1 MANEISKTDFPL
13 QQNAYAA
20 FDAQSLKSL
29 MLDQLNRGGVFTDQI
44 FEGSNFNSFLDV
56 IAYSYHVLLF
66 YLNKTSS
73 ESLFS
78 QAQIYEN
85 MNRIVKLIDY
95 KPIGYQTSL
104 LSFNVTASENLP
116 IGTYTIP
123 RYTYFIVNGVQYSFR
138 EDITFTKT
146 EAGTISLDQLSKNN
160 LLYQGRF
167 VEYPIYT
174 AIGEPYEVLR
184 VVLVDQNGNAPF
196 VDHFTINVY
205 VKDKVTQKWKLWSQ
219 VPNLF
224 LYENQDEIYELRFNE
239 NGRYEIKFGNDVTGK
254 KLNSGD
260 EVLVYYLQSD
270 GTQGETGV
278 GTLDGNGLFQY
289 SSSNYTPVTNDT
301 KNENIT
307 YMAPGQFAFLTFT
320 NSDPSTT
327 FGQPETVDNIRENA
341 PNTFKRQYRLVTT
354 NDFKSYISNT
364 FKNIIHDV
372 QVVNNKEYLNGHMKY
387 LYNLGLKYPSLESRV
402 LYNQVTF
409 ADTCNFNNV
418 YCYLVPKLQKA
429 NSIKVNNNFVTDAQK
444 QFIESFVDPI
454 KLTSSEVIYSDP
466 VYMAFNLGISLPVE
480 TLNKEIY
487 KQTKLVIVKRFD
499 SRVNDDE
506 IKSVVTKIF
515 QNYFDPNNIKLQQT
529 IDLTSLNNSVA
540 EVNGVK
546 SFYTKRV
553 TPDGRTLEADGISV
567 LYWNSVY
574 DKEDIHVSTQNVN
587 MEYFQ
592 FPYLFDKDNFL
603 ERIEIVVETV

>member
-20 FDAQSLKSL
+20 FDAQTLKSL

-73 ESLFS
+73 ESLFT
-78 QAQIYEN
+78 QAQLYEN

-95 KPIGYQTSL
+95 KPIGYQTSV
-104 LSFNVTASENLP
+104 LSFQANASESLP

-123 RYTYFIVNGVQYSFR
+123 RYSYFIVNGIHYGFK
-138 EDITFTKT
+138 EDVTFTKT
-146 EAGTISLDQLSKNN
+146 ETTGVSLEQLAKNN

-174 AIGEPYEVLR
+174 AIGEPYELVR
-184 VVLVDQNGNAPF
+184 VVLVDQDGNAPF
-196 VDHFTINVY
+196 VDHFTMSVY
-205 VKDKVTQKWKLWSQ
+205 VKDKVSQKWSLWTQ

-224 LYENQDEIYELRFNE
+224 LNENQDKVYELRFNE

-260 EVLVYYLQSD
+260 EVLIYYLNSD
-270 GTQGETGV
+270 GTPGEIGV
-278 GTLDGNGLFQY
+278 GALNGNSLFPY
-289 SSSNYTPVTNDT
+289 SSLNYANVTNDT
-301 KNENIT
+301 KNENIN
-307 YMAPGQFAFLTFT
+307 YMTTTQLGFISFT
-320 NSDPSTT
+320 NTDPSTI
-327 FGQPETVDNIRENA
+327 FGEPETVNNMRDNA
-341 PNTFKRQYRLVTT
+341 PNTFKRQYRLITAL
-354 NDFKSYISNT
+354 DFKSYISNT

-372 QVVNNKEYLNGHMKY
+372 QVVNNKDYLNGHMKY
-387 LYNLGLKYPSLESRV
+387 LYNIGLKYPSLESRV

-418 YCYLVPKLQKA
+418 YCYMVPKLQKS
-429 NSIKVNNNFVTDAQK
+429 NSIKVNNNFVTDSQK
-444 QFIESFVDPI
+444 QYIESFVDPI

-480 TLNKEIY
+480 ILDKEIY
-487 KQTKLVIVKRFD
+487 KQTKLIIVKRMD
-499 SRVNDDE
+499 SRTNDDE
-506 IKSVVTKIF
+506 IKSVVAKIF

-529 IDLTSLNNSVA
+529 VDLTKLNNSIS
-540 EVNGVK
+540 EVTGIKN
-546 SFYTKRV
+546 FYTRRV
-553 TPDGRTLEADGISV
+553 ADDGRLLQADGISI

-574 DKEDIHVSTQNVN
+574 DKEDINVSTQNIN
-587 MEYFQ
+587 MDYFQ
-592 FPYLFDKDNFL
+592 FPYLYDRDNFL
-603 ERIEIVVETV
+603 ERIEVVVETV

>member
-78 QAQIYEN
+78 QAQLYEN

-104 LSFNVTASENLP
+104 LSFNSTANQNLP
-116 IGTYTIP
+116 VGTYTIP
-123 RYTYFIVNGVQYSFR
+123 RYSYFIINGIQYSFK

-146 EAGTISLDQLSKNN
+146 EAGGTSLEQLSKNN

-174 AIGEPYEVLR
+174 AIGEPYELLR
-184 VVLVDQNGNAPF
+184 VVLVDQNGNAPY
-196 VDHFTINVY
+196 VDHFTMNVY
-205 VKDKVTQKWKLWSQ
+205 VKDKTTQKWSLWSQ

-224 LYENQDEIYELRFNE
+224 LYENQDEVYELRFNE
-239 NGRYEIKFGNDVTGK
+239 NGRYEIKFGNNITGK

-260 EVLVYYLQSD
+260 AVLVYYLKSD
-270 GTQGETGV
+270 GTQGEVGV

-289 SSSNYTPVTNDT
+289 SSSNYEQITADT
-301 KNENIT
+301 KNENLT
-307 YMAPGQFAFLTFT
+307 YMSPNQFSYLTFT

-327 FGQPETVDNIRENA
+327 FGEPETVDNIRQNA
-341 PNTFKRQYRLVTT
+341 PNTFKRQYRLITT
-354 NDFKSYISNT
+354 DDFKNYISNT

-387 LYNLGLKYPSLESRV
+387 LYELGLKYPSLESRV
-402 LYNQVTF
+402 LYNQVSF

-418 YCYLVPKLQKA
+418 YCYLVPKLKKT
-429 NSIKVNNNFVTDAQK
+429 NSIKVNNNFTTDAQK
-444 QFIESFVDPI
+444 QYIESFIDPI
-454 KLTSSEVIYSDP
+454 KLTSSEVIYQDP
-466 VYMAFNLGISLPVE
+466 VYMAFNLGVSLPVE
-480 TLNKEIY
+480 ILDKDIY
-487 KQTKLVIVKRFD
+487 QQTKLVIVKKFD

-515 QNYFDPNNIKLQQT
+515 ENYFDPNNIKLHQS
-529 IDLTSLNNSVA
+529 INLTSLNNSVA
-540 EVNGVK
+540 DVNGVK

-553 TPDGRTLEADGISV
+553 TPEGRVVETDGISL

-574 DKEDIHVSTQNVN
+574 DKEDINVSTQNIN

-592 FPYLFDKDNFL
+592 FAYLYDKDNFL
-603 ERIEIVVETV
+603 ERIEVVVETV

>member
-73 ESLFS
+73 ESLFT
-78 QAQIYEN
+78 QAQLYEN

-95 KPIGYQTSL
+95 KPIGYQTSI
-104 LSFNVTASENLP
+104 LSFQANASESLP

-123 RYTYFIVNGVQYSFR
+123 RYSYFIVNGIHYGFK
-138 EDITFTKT
+138 EDVTFTKT
-146 EAGTISLDQLSKNN
+146 ETRGVSLEQLAKNN

-174 AIGEPYEVLR
+174 AIGEPYELVR
-184 VVLVDQNGNAPF
+184 VVLVDQDGNAPF
-196 VDHFTINVY
+196 VDHFTMNVY
-205 VKDKVTQKWKLWSQ
+205 VKDKVSQKWSLWTQ

-224 LYENQDEIYELRFNE
+224 LNENQDKVYELRFNE

-260 EVLVYYLQSD
+260 EVLIYYLKSD
-270 GTQGETGV
+270 GTPGEIGV
-278 GTLDGNGLFQY
+278 GALNGNSLFPY
-289 SSSNYTPVTNDT
+289 SSLNYADVTNDT
-301 KNENIT
+301 KNENIN
-307 YMAPGQFAFLTFT
+307 YMTTTQFGFISFT
-320 NSDPSTT
+320 NTDPSTI
-327 FGQPETVDNIRENA
+327 FGEPETVDNIKENA
-341 PNTFKRQYRLVTT
+341 PNTFKRQYRLITAS
-354 NDFKSYISNT
+354 DFKSYISNT

-372 QVVNNKEYLNGHMKY
+372 QVVNNKDYLNGHMKY
-387 LYNLGLKYPSLESRV
+387 LYGIGLKYPSLESRV

-418 YCYLVPKLQKA
+418 YCYLVPKLNKA

-444 QFIESFVDPI
+444 QYIESFVDPI
-454 KLTSSEVIYSDP
+454 KLTSSEVIYTDA

-480 TLNKEIY
+480 TLNKDIY
-487 KQTKLVIVKRFD
+487 QQTKLIIVKRMD
-499 SRVNDDE
+499 SRTNDDE
-506 IKSVVTKIF
+506 IKSVITKIF
-515 QNYFDPNNIKLQQT
+515 QNYFDPNNVTLNQT
-529 IDLTSLNNSVA
+529 INLTYLNNAISDVT
-540 EVNGVK
+540 GVK
-546 SFYTKRV
+546 SFYTKRI
-553 TPDGRTLEADGISV
+553 TDDGRVLQTDGISL

-574 DKEDIHVSTQNVN
+574 DKEDINVSTQNIN
-587 MEYFQ
+587 LDYFQ
-592 FPYLFDKDNFL
+592 FPYLYDIDNFL
-603 ERIEIVVETV
+603 ERIEVVVETV

>member
-1 MANEISKTDFPL
+1 
-13 QQNAYAA
+13 
-20 FDAQSLKSL
+20 
-29 MLDQLNRGGVFTDQI
+29 
-44 FEGSNFNSFLDV
+44 
-56 IAYSYHVLLF
+56 
-66 YLNKTSS
+66 
-73 ESLFS
+73 LFS
-78 QAQIYEN
+78 QAEIYEN

-95 KPIGYQTSL
+95 KPIGYQTGL
-104 LSFNVTASENLP
+104 LSFNTTASESLP
-116 IGTYTIP
+116 VGTYTIP
-123 RYTYFIVNGVQYSFR
+123 RYSYFIINGVQYAFK
-138 EDITFTKT
+138 EDVTFTKT
-146 EAGTISLDQLSKNN
+146 ETGGVSLDQLSKNN

-174 AIGEPYEVLR
+174 AIGEPYEVVR

-196 VDHFTINVY
+196 VDHFTMNVY
-205 VKDKVTQKWKLWSQ
+205 VRNKVTQKWSLWSQ

-224 LYENQDEIYELRFNE
+224 LYENQDEVYELRFNE
-239 NGRYEIKFGNDVTGK
+239 NGRYEIKFGNDITGK
-254 KLNSGD
+254 KLQSGD

-270 GTQGETGV
+270 GTPGEVGV

-289 SSSNYTPVTNDT
+289 SSSNYTSVTNDT

-307 YMAPGQFAFLTFT
+307 YMSPSQFAFLTFT

-341 PNTFKRQYRLVTT
+341 PNTFKRQYRLITT
-354 NDFKSYISNT
+354 GDFKSYISNT

-372 QVVNNKEYLNGHMKY
+372 QVVNNKEYLDGHIKY

-444 QFIESFVDPI
+444 QYIESFIDPI

-480 TLNKEIY
+480 TLDKEIY
-487 KQTKLVIVKRFD
+487 TQTKLIIV
-499 SRVNDDE
+499 
-506 IKSVVTKIF
+506 
-515 QNYFDPNNIKLQQT
+515 
-529 IDLTSLNNSVA
+529 
-540 EVNGVK
+540 
-546 SFYTKRV
+546 TKRV
-553 TPDGRTLEADGISV
+553 APDGRIVEADGISL

-574 DKEDIHVSTQNVN
+574 DKEDIHVSTQNIN
-587 MEYFQ
+587 MDYFQ

>member
-78 QAQIYEN
+78 QAQLYEN

-104 LSFNVTASENLP
+104 LSFNTITSENLP
-116 IGTYTIP
+116 TGTYTIP
-123 RYTYFIVNGVQYSFR
+123 RYSYFIINGVQYAFK
-138 EDITFTKT
+138 EDVTFTKT
-146 EAGTISLDQLSKNN
+146 EDGGVSLEQLSKNN

-174 AIGEPYEVLR
+174 AIGEPFEILR
-184 VVLVDQNGNAPF
+184 VILVDQNGNSPF
-196 VDHFTINVY
+196 VDHFTMNVY
-205 VKDKVTQKWKLWSQ
+205 VKDKITQQWSLWSQ

-239 NGRYEIKFGNDVTGK
+239 NGKYEIKFGDDVTGK
-254 KLNSGD
+254 KLKSGD

-270 GTQGETGV
+270 GTPGEVGV
-278 GTLDGNGLFQY
+278 GTIDGNGLFQY
-289 SSSNYTPVTNDT
+289 SSSNYTTVTNDT
-301 KNENIT
+301 KNIT
-307 YMAPGQFAFLTFT
+307 YMTPGQFAFLTFT
-320 NSDPSTT
+320 NSDPSTK
-327 FGQPETVDNIRENA
+327 FGEPETVDNIRENA
-341 PNTFKRQYRLVTT
+341 PNTFKRQYRLITT
-354 NDFKSYISNT
+354 NDFKGYITNT
-364 FKNIIHDV
+364 FKNIVHDV
-372 QVVNNKEYLNGHMKY
+372 QVVNNKEYLNGHIKY

-409 ADTCNFNNV
+409 ADTCNFNNI

-429 NSIKVNNNFVTDAQK
+429 NSVKVNNNFVTDALK
-444 QFIESFVDPI
+444 QYIESFIDPI

-480 TLNKEIY
+480 TLDKDIY
-487 KQTKLVIVKRFD
+487 KQTKLIIVKKFD

-515 QNYFDPNNIKLQQT
+515 ENYFDPNNAKLHQT
-529 IDLTSLNNSVA
+529 IDLTTLNNSVA
-540 EVNGVK
+540 EINGVK
-546 SFYTKRV
+546 SFYTKRIAE
-553 TPDGRTLEADGISV
+553 DGRTIEADGISL

-574 DKEDIHVSTQNVN
+574 SKEDIHVSTQNIN

-592 FPYLFDKDNFL
+592 FPYLYDRDNFL

>member
-44 FEGSNFNSFLDV
+44 FEGSNFNSFLDI

-85 MNRIVKLIDY
+85 MNRIVKQIDY

-123 RYTYFIVNGVQYSFR
+123 RYAYFIVNGVQYSFR

-146 EAGTISLDQLSKNN
+146 EAGTTSLDQLSKNN

-270 GTQGETGV
+270 GTPGETGV

-289 SSSNYTPVTNDT
+289 SSSNYSPVTIDT

-307 YMAPGQFAFLTFT
+307 YMTPSQFAFLTFT

-327 FGQPETVDNIRENA
+327 FGEPETVDNIRENA
-341 PNTFKRQYRLVTT
+341 PNTFKRQYRLITT

-429 NSIKVNNNFVTDAQK
+429 NSIKVNNNFVTDSQK
-444 QFIESFVDPI
+444 QYIESFIDPI

-480 TLNKEIY
+480 ILNKEIY

-553 TPDGRTLEADGISV
+553 AADGRILEADGISV

>member
-307 YMAPGQFAFLTFT
+307 YMTPGQFSFLTFT

>member
-20 FDAQSLKSL
+20 FDAQTLKSL

-73 ESLFS
+73 ESLFT
-78 QAQIYEN
+78 QAQLYEN

-95 KPIGYQTSL
+95 KPIGYQTSV
-104 LSFNVTASENLP
+104 LSFQANASESLP

-123 RYTYFIVNGVQYSFR
+123 RYSYFIVNGIHYGFK
-138 EDITFTKT
+138 EDVTFTKT
-146 EAGTISLDQLSKNN
+146 ETTGVSLEQLAKNN

-174 AIGEPYEVLR
+174 AIGEPYELVR
-184 VVLVDQNGNAPF
+184 VVLVDQDGNAPF
-196 VDHFTINVY
+196 VDHFTMSVY
-205 VKDKVTQKWKLWSQ
+205 VKDKVSQKWSLWTQ

-224 LYENQDEIYELRFNE
+224 LNENQDKVYELRFNE

-260 EVLVYYLQSD
+260 EVLIYYLNSD
-270 GTQGETGV
+270 GTPGEIGV
-278 GTLDGNGLFQY
+278 GALNGNSLFPY
-289 SSSNYTPVTNDT
+289 SSLNYANVTNDT
-301 KNENIT
+301 KNENIN
-307 YMAPGQFAFLTFT
+307 YMTTTQLGFISFT
-320 NSDPSTT
+320 NTDPSTI
-327 FGQPETVDNIRENA
+327 FGEPETVNNMRDNA
-341 PNTFKRQYRLVTT
+341 PNTFKRQYRLITAL
-354 NDFKSYISNT
+354 DFKSYISNT

-372 QVVNNKEYLNGHMKY
+372 QVVNNKDYLNGHMRY
-387 LYNLGLKYPSLESRV
+387 LYNIGLKYPSLESRV

-418 YCYLVPKLQKA
+418 YCYMVPKLQKS
-429 NSIKVNNNFVTDAQK
+429 NSIKVNNNFVTDSQK
-444 QFIESFVDPI
+444 QYIESFVDPI

-480 TLNKEIY
+480 ILDKEIY
-487 KQTKLVIVKRFD
+487 KQTKLVIVKRMD
-499 SRVNDDE
+499 SRTNDDE
-506 IKSVVTKIF
+506 IKSVVAKIF

-529 IDLTSLNNSVA
+529 VDLTKLNNSIS
-540 EVNGVK
+540 EVTGIKN
-546 SFYTKRV
+546 FYTRRV
-553 TPDGRTLEADGISV
+553 ADDGRVLQADGISI

-574 DKEDIHVSTQNVN
+574 DKEDINVSTQNIN
-587 MEYFQ
+587 MDYFQ
-592 FPYLFDKDNFL
+592 FPYLYDRDNFL
-603 ERIEIVVETV
+603 ERIEVVVETV

>member
-78 QAQIYEN
+78 QAEIYEN

-104 LSFNVTASENLP
+104 LSFNTTASENLP
-116 IGTYTIP
+116 VGTYTIP
-123 RYTYFIVNGVQYSFR
+123 RYSYFIINGVQYAFK
-138 EDITFTKT
+138 EDVTFTKT
-146 EAGTISLDQLSKNN
+146 ETGGVSLDQLSKNN

-174 AIGEPYEVLR
+174 AIGEPYEVVR

-196 VDHFTINVY
+196 VDHFTMNVY
-205 VKDKVTQKWKLWSQ
+205 VKNKVTQKWSLWSQ

-239 NGRYEIKFGNDVTGK
+239 NGRYEIKFGNDITGK
-254 KLNSGD
+254 KLQSGD

-270 GTQGETGV
+270 GTPGEVGV

-307 YMAPGQFAFLTFT
+307 YMTPSQFAFLTFT

-341 PNTFKRQYRLVTT
+341 PNTFKRQYRLITT
-354 NDFKSYISNT
+354 GDFKSYISNT

-372 QVVNNKEYLNGHMKY
+372 QVVNNKEYLDGHIKY

-444 QFIESFVDPI
+444 QYIESFIDPI

-480 TLNKEIY
+480 TLDKEIY
-487 KQTKLVIVKRFD
+487 TQTKLIIVKRFD

-515 QNYFDPNNIKLQQT
+515 QDYFDPNNIKLEQT
-529 IDLTSLNNSVA
+529 IDLTNLNNSVA

-553 TPDGRTLEADGISV
+553 APDGRIVEADGISL

-574 DKEDIHVSTQNVN
+574 DKEDIHVSTQNIN
-587 MEYFQ
+587 MDYFQ

>member
-146 EAGTISLDQLSKNN
+146 EAGTTSLDQLSKNN

-307 YMAPGQFAFLTFT
+307 YMAPGQFSFLAFT

>member
-1 MANEISKTDFPL
+1 MANEISNTDFPL
-13 QQNAYAA
+13 QQNAYVA

-104 LSFNVTASENLP
+104 LSFNVVASENLP
-116 IGTYTIP
+116 AGTYTIP
-123 RYTYFIVNGVQYSFR
+123 RYSYFIVNGIHYSFK
-138 EDITFTKT
+138 EDVTFTKT
-146 EAGTISLDQLSKNN
+146 TDGQTSLEQLAKNN
-160 LLYQGRF
+160 LLYQGNF
-167 VEYPIYT
+167 AEYPLYI
-174 AIGEPYEVLR
+174 AIGENFETLR
-184 VVLVDQNGNAPF
+184 VVLVDQDGTAPF

-205 VKDKVTQKWKLWSQ
+205 VKDRTTQKWSLWNQ

-224 LYENQDEIYELRFNE
+224 LSENQDSVYELRFNE
-239 NGRYEIKFGNDVTGK
+239 NGRYEIKFGNNITGK

-260 EVLVYYLQSD
+260 EVLVFYLKSD
-270 GTQGETGV
+270 GTPGQVGS
-278 GTLDGNGLFQY
+278 GTLDGNGLFSY
-289 SSSNYTPVTNDT
+289 SSLNYATVIDNT
-301 KNENIT
+301 KNENIS
-307 YMAPGQFAFLTFT
+307 YMTPQQFSFLTFT

-327 FGQPETVDNIRENA
+327 FGEPETVDNIRDNA
-341 PNTFKRQYRLVTT
+341 PNTFKRQYRLITAE
-354 NDFKSYISNT
+354 DFKSYISNT

-372 QVVNNKEYLNGHMKY
+372 QVVNNKDFLNGHMQY
-387 LYNLGLKYPSLESRV
+387 LYNIGLKYPSLESRV
-402 LYNQVTF
+402 LYNQITF
-409 ADTCNFNNV
+409 SDTCSFNNV
-418 YCYLVPKLQKA
+418 YCYLVPKLKQA

-444 QFIESFVDPI
+444 QFIENYVDPI

-466 VYMAFNLGISLPVE
+466 VYMAFNLGIPLPVE
-480 TLNKEIY
+480 TLTTDIY
-487 KQTKLVIVKRFD
+487 QQTKLIIVKKFD

-506 IKSVVTKIF
+506 IKSVVAKIF
-515 QNYFDPNNIKLQQT
+515 QDYFDPGNSVLGQT
-529 IDLTSLNNSVA
+529 IDLTNLNNSVQN
-540 EVNGVK
+540 VNGIK
-546 SFYTKRV
+546 SFYTKRI
-553 TPDGRTLEADGISV
+553 TEDGRVLQTDGISL

-574 DKEDIHVSTQNVN
+574 ANEDIHTSTQNIN
-587 MEYFQ
+587 LQYFQ
-592 FPYLFDKDNFL
+592 FPYLYDRDNFL
-603 ERIEIVVETV
+603 ERIEIVVESV